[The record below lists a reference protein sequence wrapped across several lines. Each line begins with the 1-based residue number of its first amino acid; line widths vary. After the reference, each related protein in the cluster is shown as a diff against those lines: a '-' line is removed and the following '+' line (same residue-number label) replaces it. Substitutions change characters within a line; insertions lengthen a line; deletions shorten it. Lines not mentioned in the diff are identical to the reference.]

1 MDKSTRPLIGFNF
14 PLKEKGNTVNVCIT
28 GDVVWLDK
36 NSDWQL

>member
-14 PLKEKGNTVNVCIT
+14 PLTEKGNAINVCIT